1 MSDITRDFLLE
12 VVSDDL
18 NLHPSELRDD
28 LLLGSG
34 GLGMESLSYVELA
47 MHADRRLGIRIPDSD
62 LDQIASYTVGELL
75 DYLDARLGERETA

>member
-1 MSDITRDFLLE
+1 MSELTRNFLLE
-12 VVSDDL
+12 VLSEDL
-18 NLHPSELRDD
+18 NLHPAELPDD

-34 GLGMESLSYVELA
+34 GLGMESLSYVELG
-47 MHADRRLGIRIPDSD
+47 MHAHRRLGIQIPDPD